1 MHILY
6 VVFFFK
12 NNDLWTDFFSF
23 RAVGHNYTYPQFL
36 EQYALPSDKA
46 NEIIVESGLKLMSRQ
61 LEILEKRYLE
71 KSQFLTGNRITV
83 ADSYVATILLQAE
96 WCHTKFTMWP
106 HVEKW
111 LSRVKNQV
119 HWDTVHLSHTM
130 YLKELERLALFE

>member
-1 MHILY
+1 ML
-6 VVFFFK
+6 FFFSK
-12 NNDLWTDFFSF
+12 ITIYGLIFFSF